1 MAPPNSI
8 VLELENIE
16 KGFSGVPVL
25 EGVNMSVR
33 AGSVHA
39 LVGENGAGKS
49 TLMKI
54 ISGIHQPDGGRI
66 MYKGKQLSGLTPAK
80 CLDLGISMIHQELS
94 PEPYMTIAENIFLGR
109 EPCGKGIACRLVDF
123 KKMEH
128 DTQTI
133 LDKMGIPYS
142 SRTVMNDLS
151 LAGKQLIEIA
161 KAVSRNASVII
172 MDEPTSALT
181 DTEVEILFRQIRE
194 LKKAGAAIIYITH
207 KMNEIFC
214 LADDITILRD
224 GVMIQSGPKEQ
235 FTMESLIN
243 QMVGREIKDIFPKTC
258 VEIGDPILE
267 VRNLNSGKTFH
278 DINFQLHRGEILG
291 LAGLVG
297 AGRTE
302 VARAIF
308 GLDRADSGEIYLN
321 GQRVNT
327 ASTRSTI
334 AAGIAYVPEDRKDI
348 GLVLCRSVRENI
360 SLAALKGMESGG
372 MLNLAQEQA
381 AVNEMISRLSIK
393 VPSVESVVSSL
404 SGGNQQK
411 VVLAKWLLREIKVLI
426 LDEPTRG
433 IDVGAKAEIHR
444 MMSSLAAEGIGI
456 IMISSEL
463 PEILGMS
470 DRVLVMHGG
479 RITGELDREEATQ
492 EAIMTYAV
500 ME

>member
-1 MAPPNSI
+1 MNPPNHM

-33 AGSVHA
+33 EGSVHA

-66 MYKGKQLSGLTPAK
+66 IYKGKQLSGLTPAK

-109 EPCGKGIACRLVDF
+109 EPCGKGVASRLVDF
-123 KKMEH
+123 RKMER

-133 LDKMGIPYS
+133 LDKMGIFYS
-142 SRTVMNDLS
+142 PRTVMNDLS

-161 KAVSRNASVII
+161 KAISRNASVII

-181 DTEVEILFRQIRE
+181 DTEVEILFKQIHE

-207 KMNEIFC
+207 KMNEIFS

-243 QMVGREIKDIFPKTC
+243 QMVGREIKDIFPKTD
-258 VEIGDPILE
+258 VEIGEPILE

-278 DINFQLHRGEILG
+278 DINFQLRRGEILG

-321 GQRVNT
+321 GKRVNT

-334 AAGIAYVPEDRKDI
+334 AAGIAYVPEDRKDV

-360 SLAALKGMESGG
+360 SLAALKEMESGG
-372 MLNLAQEQA
+372 MLNLAREQA
-381 AVNEMISRLSIK
+381 AVNEMISRLGVK

-411 VVLAKWLLREIKVLI
+411 VVLAKWLLRKIKVLI

-444 MMSSLAAEGIGI
+444 MMSTLAAEGIGI
-456 IMISSEL
+456 LMISSEL

-479 RITGELDREEATQ
+479 HITGELGRKEATQ

>member
-1 MAPPNSI
+1 MNPSNHM

-33 AGSVHA
+33 EGSVHA

-66 MYKGKQLSGLTPAK
+66 IYKGKQLSGLTPAK

-109 EPCGKGIACRLVDF
+109 EPCGKGVASKLVDF
-123 KKMEH
+123 RKMER

-133 LDKMGIPYS
+133 LDKMGISYS
-142 SRTVMNDLS
+142 PRTVMNDLS

-161 KAVSRNASVII
+161 KAISRNASVII

-181 DTEVEILFRQIRE
+181 DTEVEILFKQIHE
-194 LKKAGAAIIYITH
+194 LKKAGTAIIYITH
-207 KMNEIFC
+207 KMNEIFS

-243 QMVGREIKDIFPKTC
+243 QMVGREIKDIFPKTD
-258 VEIGDPILE
+258 VEIGEPILE

-278 DINFQLHRGEILG
+278 DINFQLRRGEILG

-321 GQRVNT
+321 GKRVNT

-334 AAGIAYVPEDRKDI
+334 AAGIAYVPEDRKDV

-360 SLAALKGMESGG
+360 SLAALKEMESGG
-372 MLNLAQEQA
+372 MLNLAREQA
-381 AVNEMISRLSIK
+381 AVNEMISRLGVK

-444 MMSSLAAEGIGI
+444 MMSTLAAEGIGI
-456 IMISSEL
+456 LMISSEL

-479 RITGELDREEATQ
+479 RITGELGREEATQ

>member
-1 MAPPNSI
+1 MNPPNHM

-33 AGSVHA
+33 EGSVHA

-66 MYKGKQLSGLTPAK
+66 IYKGKQLSGLTPAK

-109 EPCGKGIACRLVDF
+109 EPCGKGVASRLVDF
-123 KKMEH
+123 RKMER

-133 LDKMGIPYS
+133 LDKMGISYS
-142 SRTVMNDLS
+142 PRTVMNDLS

-161 KAVSRNASVII
+161 KAISRNASVII

-181 DTEVEILFRQIRE
+181 DTEVEILFKQIHE
-194 LKKAGAAIIYITH
+194 LKKAGTAIIYITH
-207 KMNEIFC
+207 KMNEIFS

-243 QMVGREIKDIFPKTC
+243 QMVGREIKDIFPKTD
-258 VEIGDPILE
+258 VEIGEPILE

-278 DINFQLHRGEILG
+278 DINFQLRRGEILG

-321 GQRVNT
+321 GKRVNT

-334 AAGIAYVPEDRKDI
+334 AAGIAYIPEDRKDV

-360 SLAALKGMESGG
+360 SLAALKEMESGG
-372 MLNLAQEQA
+372 MLNLAREQA
-381 AVNEMISRLSIK
+381 AVNEMISRLGVK
-393 VPSVESVVSSL
+393 VPSAESVVSSL

-411 VVLAKWLLREIKVLI
+411 VVLAKWLLRKIKVLI

-444 MMSSLAAEGIGI
+444 MMSTLAAEGIGI
-456 IMISSEL
+456 LMISSEL

-479 RITGELDREEATQ
+479 RITGELGREEATQ